1 MNSASLTIADTHRY
15 LMGFFFQFFFKSD
28 IPAMLAQG
36 QFGRQLTI
44 NEPTRSRRKG
54 ESNAHALNVKV
65 KEIQPSVRKYFRS
78 TVKYVITP
86 HTPKTAI
93 I

>member
-1 MNSASLTIADTHRY
+1 
-15 LMGFFFQFFFKSD
+15 
-28 IPAMLAQG
+28 MLAQG

-44 NEPTRSRRKG
+44 NEPTRSRGKG

-93 I
+93 IEKKMFFCLTYKNDKPTIK